1 MGLGGGHLVLTHA
14 FAMAVAPDLDEPRSM
29 RASSRELQACVDGSG
44 LSRRHP
50 ICLSGRPASLL
61 VPHLQEKF
69 MNSNAPTAFFPHR
82 RAVSAWALG
91 LLMACALAHPV
102 KSPAAPD
109 KATPALVPATLKPD
123 DSERTVFT
131 GNTVSTAGM
140 TNFT

>member
-1 MGLGGGHLVLTHA
+1 LTHA
-14 FAMAVAPDLDEPRSM
+14 FVIVFGESESVAASN
-29 RASSRELQACVDGSG
+29 RALQACVDGSG

-50 ICLSGRPASLL
+50 ICLPGRPAALL

-69 MNSNAPTAFFPHR
+69 MKSNAATAFFPHR

-109 KATPALVPATLKPD
+109 QATPTLIPAPLKPD
-123 DSERTVFT
+123 DSARAVFLWSAV
-131 GNTVSTAGM
+131 GTAPVAQA
-140 TNFT
+140 